1 MTTTTLSTYTALEQH
16 ITSGNTLDILKTGT
30 VDVASGFAIYGAF
43 GGGTGDSVINAG
55 LIENRAGKNDGTGIA
70 FYDGGTVENSGTI
83 SALIGV
89 SITDAT
95 PSDNGGAAVTNTSS
109 GTISSTP
116 GVGVAASYVAKD
128 VGVSLGNTNASN
140 YLLNDGH
147 IIASGNVATGV
158 IIDNAN
164 AGTNT
169 VNNQGGVIQGG
180 QGSGSGFVG
189 RGVYIQAGGATI
201 TNAGTISG
209 YHGITVSGADTAA
222 ITLTNAGT
230 IESPY
235 SSVGAV
241 AFGGG
246 DASLILDPGAKFIGY
261 VGASATTANSITLAS
276 AASAGT
282 ISGSIGGSSAEYRN
296 FQTITEASGA
306 DWTLTGAVA
315 AGETLALGNS
325 GVIGLGDV
333 SGFAA
338 TIDHLVAGDTIVLTS
353 DSYNAAD
360 QLSLGAGNVL
370 TVSASGTPLA
380 SLQLN
385 PNASYTQ
392 SDFSL
397 TNAGGNEAIA
407 NTIPCFTRGTR
418 IRTARGEIAVEALRH
433 GDSVA
438 TLKGEWRPIVWI
450 GRRRIDIRRHP
461 RPAAVQ
467 PIRIRAGAFAES
479 VPSRDLV
486 VSPGHS
492 FYFDGVLI
500 PAEHLLNGLSIV
512 REPVAVVEYF
522 HVELDEHA
530 VLFSENC
537 PSESYLDTGNR
548 ADFEGVGMVLHPD
561 FSTRPAKAW
570 HKTCFP
576 LIWDGPHWVA
586 ARRQL
591 RARLIALGARETTE
605 PDLHLRHGDR
615 RIEASA
621 IEREG
626 GFTTHVFPVPDG
638 AAPRLVSR
646 IAVPGEIL
654 PDCADHRPLG
664 VAVHRLLWQ
673 GRGRAAEIPLATLG
687 AGWHALE
694 AAESGHWRWSDG
706 ESEIPLAWVRPRHLA
721 GAGQL
726 RVTIAASGLRYLAAP
741 APLDRALTDAA

>member
-1 MTTTTLSTYTALEQH
+1 MTTTTLSTSTALEQH

-55 LIENRAGKNDGTGIA
+55 LIENQAGKNDGTGIA

-169 VNNQGGVIQGG
+169 INNQGGVIQGG

-201 TNAGTISG
+201 INAGTISG
-209 YHGITVSGADTAA
+209 YHGIAVSGADTAA

-282 ISGSIGGSSAEYRN
+282 VSGSIGGSSAEYRN

-325 GVIGLGDV
+325 GIIGLGDA

-360 QLSLGAGNVL
+360 QLALGAGNVL

-570 HKTCFP
+570 HETCFP

-605 PDLHLRHGDR
+605 PDLHLRLGDR

-721 GAGQL
+721 GGGQL

-741 APLDRALTDAA
+741 APFDRALTDAA

>member
-1 MTTTTLSTYTALEQH
+1 MTTTTISTYTSVGQTIA
-16 ITSGNTLDILKTGT
+16 SGNTLDILRTGT
-30 VDVASGFAIYGAF
+30 VEIDSFGSAVA
-43 GGGTGDSVINAG
+43 NAG
-55 LIENRAGKNDGTGIA
+55 KDVGVSVENAGKILNNDTSAGFGVNIG
-70 FYDGGTVENSGTI
+70 YGGTVVNSGTI
-83 SALIGV
+83 SATKAVSIAYGASVTNNSGATIVSSAAAYKGFGVNLGYSGAGEGNYLENQGDITSKGAESIGV
-89 SITDAT
+89 VIF
-95 PSDNGGAAVTNTSS
+95 NGN
-109 GTISSTP
+109 
-116 GVGVAASYVAKD
+116 
-128 VGVSLGNTNASN
+128 LQASN
-140 YLLNDGH
+140 
-147 IIASGNVATGV
+147 V
-158 IIDNAN
+158 INNA
-164 AGTNT
+164 A
-169 VNNQGGVIQGG
+169 GGVIQGG

-209 YHGITVSGADTAA
+209 YHGIAVSGADTAA
-222 ITLTNAGT
+222 ITVTNAGT

-235 SSVGAV
+235 SSVGAL

-261 VGASATTANSITLAS
+261 VSASATTANSITLAS

-282 ISGSIGGSSAEYRN
+282 VSGSIGGSSAEYRN

-325 GVIGLGDV
+325 GIIGLGDA

-360 QLSLGAGNVL
+360 QLALGAGNVL

-397 TNAGGNEAIA
+397 TNAGGNEAIS

-418 IRTARGEIAVEALRH
+418 IRTARGEIAVEALRR
-433 GDSVA
+433 GERVA

-512 REPVAVVEYF
+512 REPVAAVEYF

-561 FSTRPAKAW
+561 FSPRPAKAW
-570 HKTCFP
+570 HETCFP

-673 GRGRAAEIPLATLG
+673 GRGRAADIPLATLG

>member
-1 MTTTTLSTYTALEQH
+1 M
-16 ITSGNTLDILKTGT
+16 
-30 VDVASGFAIYGAF
+30 
-43 GGGTGDSVINAG
+43 
-55 LIENRAGKNDGTGIA
+55 
-70 FYDGGTVENSGTI
+70 
-83 SALIGV
+83 
-89 SITDAT
+89 
-95 PSDNGGAAVTNTSS
+95 
-109 GTISSTP
+109 
-116 GVGVAASYVAKD
+116 
-128 VGVSLGNTNASN
+128 
-140 YLLNDGH
+140 
-147 IIASGNVATGV
+147 
-158 IIDNAN
+158 
-164 AGTNT
+164 
-169 VNNQGGVIQGG
+169 
-180 QGSGSGFVG
+180 
-189 RGVYIQAGGATI
+189 
-201 TNAGTISG
+201 
-209 YHGITVSGADTAA
+209 
-222 ITLTNAGT
+222 
-230 IESPY
+230 
-235 SSVGAV
+235 
-241 AFGGG
+241 
-246 DASLILDPGAKFIGY
+246 
-261 VGASATTANSITLAS
+261 
-276 AASAGT
+276 
-282 ISGSIGGSSAEYRN
+282 
-296 FQTITEASGA
+296 
-306 DWTLTGAVA
+306 
-315 AGETLALGNS
+315 
-325 GVIGLGDV
+325 
-333 SGFAA
+333 
-338 TIDHLVAGDTIVLTS
+338 
-353 DSYNAAD
+353 
-360 QLSLGAGNVL
+360 L

-570 HKTCFP
+570 HETCFP

-673 GRGRAAEIPLATLG
+673 GRGRAADIPLATLG

-721 GAGQL
+721 GGGQL

>member
-1 MTTTTLSTYTALEQH
+1 M
-16 ITSGNTLDILKTGT
+16 
-30 VDVASGFAIYGAF
+30 
-43 GGGTGDSVINAG
+43 
-55 LIENRAGKNDGTGIA
+55 
-70 FYDGGTVENSGTI
+70 
-83 SALIGV
+83 
-89 SITDAT
+89 
-95 PSDNGGAAVTNTSS
+95 
-109 GTISSTP
+109 
-116 GVGVAASYVAKD
+116 
-128 VGVSLGNTNASN
+128 
-140 YLLNDGH
+140 
-147 IIASGNVATGV
+147 
-158 IIDNAN
+158 
-164 AGTNT
+164 
-169 VNNQGGVIQGG
+169 
-180 QGSGSGFVG
+180 
-189 RGVYIQAGGATI
+189 
-201 TNAGTISG
+201 
-209 YHGITVSGADTAA
+209 
-222 ITLTNAGT
+222 
-230 IESPY
+230 
-235 SSVGAV
+235 
-241 AFGGG
+241 
-246 DASLILDPGAKFIGY
+246 
-261 VGASATTANSITLAS
+261 
-276 AASAGT
+276 
-282 ISGSIGGSSAEYRN
+282 
-296 FQTITEASGA
+296 
-306 DWTLTGAVA
+306 
-315 AGETLALGNS
+315 
-325 GVIGLGDV
+325 
-333 SGFAA
+333 
-338 TIDHLVAGDTIVLTS
+338 
-353 DSYNAAD
+353 
-360 QLSLGAGNVL
+360 L

-570 HKTCFP
+570 HETCFP

-626 GFTTHVFPVPDG
+626 GFTTHIFPVPDG

-721 GAGQL
+721 GGGQL

-741 APLDRALTDAA
+741 APFDRALTDAA

>member
-512 REPVAVVEYF
+512 REPVAAVEYF

-591 RARLIALGARETTE
+591 RARLIALGACETTE